1 MDNIKKRLQADAA
14 LVRKIY
20 LDKPFPKAN
29 VAIIELHLTNGTVI
43 GTAATSRGGTKS
55 PTPKPNA
62 RSEGGHFQPIVDD
75 YLRDK
80 DAEYKALFALAET
93 WRLLTLKLFKES
105 FIFIQKDNPVE
116 VAQKLFGNLRKF
128 LLILDYKYFET
139 TPIPNLI
146 GEQLP

>member
-62 RSEGGHFQPIVDD
+62 RSEGGHFHPIVDD
-75 YLRDK
+75 YL
-80 DAEYKALFALAET
+80 
-93 WRLLTLKLFKES
+93 
-105 FIFIQKDNPVE
+105 
-116 VAQKLFGNLRKF
+116 
-128 LLILDYKYFET
+128 
-139 TPIPNLI
+139 
-146 GEQLP
+146 

>member
-55 PTPKPNA
+55 PTPKPND

-93 WRLLTLKLFKES
+93 LETINPKIIQGKLYLYTERQPCRSCSEIIRQFEKIFADIRL
-105 FIFIQKDNPVE
+105 E
-116 VAQKLFGNLRKF
+116 VF
-128 LLILDYKYFET
+128 
-139 TPIPNLI
+139 
-146 GEQLP
+146 